1 MPRTAE
7 QERSAADARKRRA
20 MVTANKTKHKTAT
33 PTPAPVMVR
42 VSGAAKMLSVSPTTV
57 RRYCA
62 AGILPYGWLEGQRRI
77 RVSDIE
83 RLVDQVLRGKM

>member
-1 MPRTAE
+1 MTATIKNE
-7 QERSAADARKRRA
+7 
-20 MVTANKTKHKTAT
+20 TKQKQST
-33 PTPAPVMVR
+33 PTPAPLMVR
-42 VSGAAKMLSVSPTTV
+42 VSDAARMLSVSDTTV

-62 AGILPYGWLEGQRRI
+62 AGILPYGWLNGQRRI